1 MVRQL
6 REGMASHLE
15 LLHPAAGKARLDA
28 ELLKREA
35 EMQGIVQTLARMPIA
50 FGSQDMVIFPK
61 VIA

>member
-1 MVRQL
+1 
-6 REGMASHLE
+6 MASHLG
-15 LLHPAAGKARLDA
+15 LLQGKARLDA
-28 ELLKREA
+28 GLLKREA